1 MTAPGVEQQQTTVLR
16 DAENPHRSSTQK
28 LYSPRDAISW
38 PRKSAKMVRG
48 SWRQLRKIPRRLQSF
63 RALKKLG
70 IIDYFRDYP
79 PDAIRPRYDDL
90 FGLYL
95 ITMRRRPA
103 VILELGGGYS
113 TFVFAHAVRE
123 LFLQNNQIAFY
134 SVDESDYWQRV
145 VKNHLP
151 HELLP
156 FVHFWRSDPELI
168 EMNGELVS
176 TFGSLPL
183 TAANLVYVDGGLVPG
198 NRIGAD
204 ALVLECEAPI
214 DYAVLID
221 NRKRTVDFLK
231 RNLTKPYVIG
241 RGPTGSQ
248 TLFARAV

>member
-1 MTAPGVEQQQTTVLR
+1 MVLR
-16 DAENPHRSSTQK
+16 DAESPHRSSTQK
-28 LYSPRDAISW
+28 LYGLRDAISW
-38 PRKSAKMVRG
+38 PRKSARRMRK
-48 SWRQLRKIPRRLQSF
+48 SWRRLQSF
-63 RALKKLG
+63 RALKRLG
-70 IIDYFRDYP
+70 IIDYFPGYP
-79 PDAIRPRYDDL
+79 PDALRPQYDDL

-123 LFLQNNQIAFY
+123 LFLQNHQIAFY
-134 SVDESDYWQRV
+134 SVDESDHWQQRV

-151 HELLP
+151 RELLP
-156 FVHFWRSDPELI
+156 FVHFWRSDPELK
-168 EMNGELVS
+168 EMSGELVS

-183 TAANLVYVDGGLVPG
+183 TAANLIYVDGGLVPG
-198 NRIGAD
+198 NHIGAG

-231 RNLTKPYVIG
+231 RNLTKAYALG

-248 TLFARAV
+248 TLFARARSTHNPLASATAGRAA

>member
-1 MTAPGVEQQQTTVLR
+1 MVLH
-16 DAENPHRSSTQK
+16 DAASSHRSSTQK
-28 LYSPRDAISW
+28 LYGLPDAISGLRKTARRV
-38 PRKSAKMVRG
+38 RKS
-48 SWRQLRKIPRRLQSF
+48 WRRRQSF
-63 RALKKLG
+63 RALKRLG

-79 PDAIRPRYDDL
+79 PDAFRPQYDDL

-123 LFLQNNQIAFY
+123 LFLQNHQIAFY
-134 SVDESDYWQRV
+134 SVDELDHWQRV

-151 HELLP
+151 RELLP

-198 NRIGAD
+198 NHIGAD
-204 ALVLECEAPI
+204 ALVLEREAPI
-214 DYAVLID
+214 DYAVLVD
-221 NRKRTVDFLK
+221 NRKRTVNFLK

-248 TLFARAV
+248 SLFARAV